1 MNYKNI
7 IPFFII
13 LVATHVVY
21 AQHGVETSRGAVI
34 TFNTNIHDYD
44 TILQGSNGTS
54 LFTFVNSGDEPLIIN
69 HVTSSCGCT
78 TPEWSKRPIMPGQKG
93 TVTVNYNTDEVGVF
107 RKTLVVHSNATN
119 RGKYILRIKGVVLP
133 RKITQ

>member
-1 MNYKNI
+1 MKYKNI

-13 LVATHVVY
+13 LVVAHVVQ
-21 AQHGVETSRGAVI
+21 AQQSVETSRGAVI
-34 TFNTNIHDYD
+34 TFNTSLYDYD
-44 TILQGSNGTS
+44 TISQGSNGTS
-54 LFTFVNSGDEPLIIN
+54 RFTFVNSGDEPLIID

-93 TVTVNYNTDEVGVF
+93 AITVNYNTDEIGDF

-133 RKITQ
+133 RKTTQ